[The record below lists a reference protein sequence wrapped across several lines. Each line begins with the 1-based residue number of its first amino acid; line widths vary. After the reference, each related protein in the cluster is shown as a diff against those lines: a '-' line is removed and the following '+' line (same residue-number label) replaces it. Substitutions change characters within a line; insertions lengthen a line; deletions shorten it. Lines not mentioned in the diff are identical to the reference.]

1 MKKWRCKICGEIIE
15 SDVRPDKCPRCKATG
30 DVFEEVVDNKLAWVT
45 EHVVGVGKAENVP
58 EELNEKMGDRNLLAK
73 TQWPVYDEAK
83 TVESTIEIAV
93 QVNGKLKGVVAV
105 AADASEDDIKATA
118 QADEAVAAALQGMN
132 IVKVIV
138 IRGKIVNFVVKP
150 Q

>member
-1 MKKWRCKICGEIIE
+1 LLN
-15 SDVRPDKCPRCKATG
+15 PFAPHLT
-30 DVFEEVVDNKLAWVT
+30 
-45 EHVVGVGKAENVP
+45 

-105 AADASEDDIKATA
+105 AADASEDDIKAAA